1 MLKIDELIKESLKEK
16 KSIELKVYRNLKAD
30 IMAFKTQ
37 KNAPT
42 YDEAAELKIIQ
53 KYVTKMEDAEKQYSQ
68 AAREDLASE
77 CRDELEVLRKL
88 LPEPVTVSEIY
99 EELRYWAEKNHYLN
113 EEIASEIQIP
123 KKEMGIAIK
132 FIKSKLPTA
141 DGKIISEIV
150 KANLE

>member
-1 MLKIDELIKESLKEK
+1 MLNIDELIKESLKNK
-16 KSIELKVYRNLKAD
+16 KTSELKVYRNLKAD

-68 AAREDLASE
+68 AGREDLASE

-88 LPEPVTVSEIY
+88 LPEPVTASEIY
-99 EELRYWAEKNHYLN
+99 EELQYWAEKNHYIN

-123 KKEMGIAIK
+123 KKEMGVVIK
-132 FIKSKLPTA
+132 YIKSKLPTA
-141 DGKIISEIV
+141 DGKMISEIV
-150 KANLE
+150 KENLE

>member
-1 MLKIDELIKESLKEK
+1 MLNIDELIKESLKNK
-16 KSIELKVYRNLKAD
+16 KIVELKVYRNLKAD

-42 YDEAAELKIIQ
+42 YDEAAELKITQ

-68 AAREDLASE
+68 AGREDLASE

-88 LPEPVTVSEIY
+88 LPEPINEQEVLDWVTNTCLDRGWVSDSK
-99 EELRYWAEKNHYLN
+99 LK
-113 EEIASEIQIP
+113 IP
-123 KKEMGIAIK
+123 KKEMGI
-132 FIKSKLPTA
+132 FIKQIKAAFPTA
-141 DGKIISEIV
+141 DGKMISEIV

>member
-1 MLKIDELIKESLKEK
+1 MLNIDELIKESLKNK
-16 KSIELKVYRNLKAD
+16 KTMDLKVYRILKSD

-68 AAREDLASE
+68 AGREDLASE

-88 LPEPVTVSEIY
+88 LPEPVTASEIY

-123 KKEMGIAIK
+123 KKEMGVVIK
-132 FIKSKLPTA
+132 YIKSKLPTA
-141 DGKIISEIV
+141 DGKMISEIV
-150 KANLE
+150 KENLE